1 MRSATRSAGWPAMS
15 RPHGTGSEFTVPGGP
30 PGTARAA
37 GGITLGVE
45 EEFVLLDPST
55 GAAVLAGPV
64 LARMLDGEAGIQQEV
79 MRFQL
84 ETATRGVHQPGRPRR

>member
-1 MRSATRSAGWPAMS
+1 MRSATRSAGWPTMP
-15 RPHGTGSEFTVPGGP
+15 RPRGTGPEVTVPGGP

-64 LARMLDGEAGIQQEV
+64 LALSLI
-79 MRFQL
+79 
-84 ETATRGVHQPGRPRR
+84 HI